1 MRGLIFF
8 EAKGVDIL
16 DEAMVE
22 DEEGSHLRN
31 KLTRIVMFA
40 RSPAMNRKI
49 AITTVLGA
57 KSWIIQR
64 GIVGSKTKAKRL
76 KKKILQQISQKKTI
90 LKSCSSLLLNSE
102 EREGKDEEPNTK
114 NTWFLDSG
122 CSHHITG
129 DRKSFIEL
137 DANFSSQVELRDS
150 KHLKIEG
157 QGVVAVNTNGGD
169 KRHIYDIYYSSK
181 ITHNLLSVG

>member
-57 KSWIIQR
+57 KS
-64 GIVGSKTKAKRL
+64 
-76 KKKILQQISQKKTI
+76 
-90 LKSCSSLLLNSE
+90 
-102 EREGKDEEPNTK
+102 
-114 NTWFLDSG
+114 
-122 CSHHITG
+122 
-129 DRKSFIEL
+129 
-137 DANFSSQVELRDS
+137 
-150 KHLKIEG
+150 
-157 QGVVAVNTNGGD
+157 
-169 KRHIYDIYYSSK
+169 
-181 ITHNLLSVG
+181 